1 MIKQTLLVLALA
13 GLAGPALAQS
23 SDPATTWTGFYVG
36 GNFGNSDP
44 RGGDD
49 ATILFDT
56 NLDGTFGDTIR
67 TTTGADAFAPGFCGG
82 ASEGRTPAAGCS
94 EDKGGMEYGARV
106 GYDWQMGN
114 LVFGLVGEYSNHD
127 ARDSVSSFSIT
138 PAFYYFT
145 RELTSS
151 AAIRGRVG
159 LAFGQ
164 QNDWLAYVTAGAVRA
179 RLENEFESS
188 NLANTFALD
197 GGSATRFIL
206 DSDSVTNSTDAS
218 GVQAGIGIERKIAGN
233 FSLGLEY
240 LRTRLEDDELRVR
253 VGRGGGPATSP
264 FILTNANGT
273 DFRRSD
279 EDFDIGSIR
288 LTASYRF

>member
-1 MIKQTLLVLALA
+1 MIKQSLLALALA

-23 SDPATTWTGFYVG
+23 GEDSANKWSGFYVG
-36 GNFGNSDP
+36 GNLGNSDP

-56 NLDGTFGDTIR
+56 NLDGTFGDTVR

-82 ASEGRTPAAGCS
+82 ASAARTPAGGCF
-94 EDKGGMEYGARV
+94 EDNGGMEYGVRA

-114 LVFGLVGEYSNHD
+114 LVFGLVGEYTNHD
-127 ARDSVSSFSIT
+127 ARDSVSAFSVT

-145 RELTSS
+145 RDLTSS

-164 QNDWLAYVTAGAVRA
+164 QNDWLGYVTAGAVRG
-179 RLENEFESS
+179 RLENEFETS
-188 NLANTFALD
+188 NTANSFTLD
-197 GGSATRFIL
+197 GSSGL
-206 DSDSVTNSTDAS
+206 TNSSDAS
-218 GVQAGIGIERKIAGN
+218 GVQAGIGVERKIVNN
-233 FSLGLEY
+233 FSVGLEY
-240 LRTRLEDDELRVR
+240 LRTRLEDEDTRVR
-253 VGRGGGPATSP
+253 VARGAAPATSP
-264 FILTNANGT
+264 FILVNANGT

-279 EDFDIGSIR
+279 EDFDIGSVR
-288 LTASYRF
+288 LTVNYRF

>member
-13 GLAGPALAQS
+13 SLAGPALAQS
-23 SDPATTWTGFYVG
+23 SDPATKWTGFYVG
-36 GNFGNSDP
+36 GQLGNSDS
-44 RGGDD
+44 RGGNDGR
-49 ATILFDT
+49 ILFDT

-67 TTTGADAFAPGFCGG
+67 TTTGVDAFSPGFCSG
-82 ASEGRTPAAGCS
+82 ASEGRTPAGGCS
-94 EDKGGMEYGARV
+94 EDKGGTEYGARV

-114 LVFGLVGEYSNHD
+114 LVFGVVGEYSNHD
-127 ARDSVSSFSIT
+127 VRDSVSAFSIT

-145 RELTSS
+145 RELAST
-151 AAIRGRVG
+151 AAIRARVG

-164 QNDWLAYVTAGAVRA
+164 ENDWMGYVTAGAVRG
-179 RLENEFESS
+179 RLENEFETS
-188 NLANTFALD
+188 NTANAFTLD
-197 GGSATRFIL
+197 GSSGLVNS
-206 DSDSVTNSTDAS
+206 SDAN

-240 LRTRLEDDELRVR
+240 LQTRLKDDESRVR
-253 VGRGGGPATSP
+253 VARGTGPATSP